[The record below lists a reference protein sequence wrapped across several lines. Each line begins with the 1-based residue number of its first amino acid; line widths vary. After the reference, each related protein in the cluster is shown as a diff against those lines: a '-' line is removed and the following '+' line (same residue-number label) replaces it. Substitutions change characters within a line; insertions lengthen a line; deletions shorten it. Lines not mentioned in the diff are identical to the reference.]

1 MLMHGC
7 YNAAVLLLGFAGAS
21 FAGRSLLFCAL
32 GLLSAVLCFAMVARV
47 YLARANRAPVVWG
60 RRAEPKGDG
69 EGGCGRAGGDR
80 RRGGDGGD
88 EAVNM
93 ALICMGRLKEKY
105 WRDAADE
112 YEKRLSRFGKF
123 EEIELPDLPEPANS
137 SPAVEAQICEKEGR
151 AILQKVREDDIVIAL
166 CIGGKQL
173 DSVQLS
179 EKLTQF
185 GDTGRRVVF
194 IIGGS
199 LGLSPQVVA
208 RANFKLSFS
217 PMTFPHQLA
226 RVMLLEQTYRAMK
239 IAAGE
244 RYHK

>member
-1 MLMHGC
+1 M
-7 YNAAVLLLGFAGAS
+7 
-21 FAGRSLLFCAL
+21 
-32 GLLSAVLCFAMVARV
+32 
-47 YLARANRAPVVWG
+47 
-60 RRAEPKGDG
+60 
-69 EGGCGRAGGDR
+69 
-80 RRGGDGGD
+80 
-88 EAVNM
+88 NM

-105 WRDAADE
+105 WRDAVNE

-123 EEIELPDLPEPANS
+123 EEIELPDLPE
-137 SPAVEAQICEKEGR
+137 PAVEAQICEKEGR

-166 CIGGKQL
+166 CIGGRQL

>member
-1 MLMHGC
+1 
-7 YNAAVLLLGFAGAS
+7 
-21 FAGRSLLFCAL
+21 
-32 GLLSAVLCFAMVARV
+32 
-47 YLARANRAPVVWG
+47 
-60 RRAEPKGDG
+60 
-69 EGGCGRAGGDR
+69 
-80 RRGGDGGD
+80 
-88 EAVNM
+88 
-93 ALICMGRLKEKY
+93 MGRLKERY

-112 YEKRLSRFGKF
+112 YEKRLSRFGRF
-123 EEIELPDLPEPANS
+123 EKIELADLPEPANS
-137 SPAVEAQICEKEGR
+137 SPAIEAQICEREGR
-151 AILQKVREDDIVIAL
+151 AILQKVREGDIVIAL

-179 EKLTQF
+179 QTLTRC

-199 LGLSPQVVA
+199 LGLSPQVIA
-208 RANFKLSFS
+208 RADFKLSFS

>member
-1 MLMHGC
+1 M
-7 YNAAVLLLGFAGAS
+7 
-21 FAGRSLLFCAL
+21 
-32 GLLSAVLCFAMVARV
+32 
-47 YLARANRAPVVWG
+47 
-60 RRAEPKGDG
+60 
-69 EGGCGRAGGDR
+69 
-80 RRGGDGGD
+80 
-88 EAVNM
+88 NM
-93 ALICMGRLKEKY
+93 ALICMGRLKERY

-137 SPAVEAQICEKEGR
+137 SPAIEAQICEREGK
-151 AILQKVREDDIVIAL
+151 AILQKVREGDIVIAL

-179 EKLTQF
+179 QTLTQY

-199 LGLSPQVVA
+199 LGLSPEVVA

-226 RVMLLEQTYRAMK
+226 RVMLLEQVYRAGA
-239 IAAGE
+239 INAGQ

>member
-1 MLMHGC
+1 
-7 YNAAVLLLGFAGAS
+7 
-21 FAGRSLLFCAL
+21 
-32 GLLSAVLCFAMVARV
+32 
-47 YLARANRAPVVWG
+47 
-60 RRAEPKGDG
+60 
-69 EGGCGRAGGDR
+69 
-80 RRGGDGGD
+80 
-88 EAVNM
+88 M
-93 ALICMGRLKEKY
+93 ALICMGRLKERY
-105 WRDAADE
+105 WREAADE

-137 SPAVEAQICEKEGR
+137 SPAIEAQICEREGK
-151 AILQKVREDDIVIAL
+151 AILQKVREGDIVIAL

-179 EKLTQF
+179 QTLTRY

-199 LGLSPQVVA
+199 LGLSTQVIA
-208 RANFKLSFS
+208 RADFKLSFS

-239 IAAGE
+239 IASGE

>member
-1 MLMHGC
+1 
-7 YNAAVLLLGFAGAS
+7 
-21 FAGRSLLFCAL
+21 
-32 GLLSAVLCFAMVARV
+32 
-47 YLARANRAPVVWG
+47 
-60 RRAEPKGDG
+60 
-69 EGGCGRAGGDR
+69 
-80 RRGGDGGD
+80 
-88 EAVNM
+88 
-93 ALICMGRLKEKY
+93 MGRLKERY
-105 WRDAADE
+105 WREAADE

-137 SPAVEAQICEKEGR
+137 SPAIEAQICEREGK
-151 AILQKVREDDIVIAL
+151 AILQKVREGDIVIAL

-179 EKLTQF
+179 QTLTRY

-199 LGLSPQVVA
+199 LGLSPQVIA
-208 RANFKLSFS
+208 RADFKLSFS

-239 IAAGE
+239 IASGE

>member
-1 MLMHGC
+1 M
-7 YNAAVLLLGFAGAS
+7 
-21 FAGRSLLFCAL
+21 
-32 GLLSAVLCFAMVARV
+32 
-47 YLARANRAPVVWG
+47 
-60 RRAEPKGDG
+60 
-69 EGGCGRAGGDR
+69 
-80 RRGGDGGD
+80 
-88 EAVNM
+88 NM

-105 WRDAADE
+105 WRDAANE

-137 SPAVEAQICEKEGR
+137 SPAVEAQICEKEGK

-166 CIGGKQL
+166 CIGGRQL

-179 EKLTQF
+179 EKLMQL

-199 LGLSPQVVA
+199 LGLGDAVIR
-208 RANFKLSFS
+208 RANEEMSMSK
-217 PMTFPHQLA
+217 MTFPHQLA
-226 RVMLLEQTYRAMK
+226 RVMLLEQLYRAMK
-239 IAAGE
+239 IRAGE